1 MLNRARRLA
10 FTRGLLAVCPVLLCP
25 GPPLFAAEGAREPGS
40 AVAESAEPG
49 PAWNGFRLDDAVIPK
64 EKFAIGGVRD
74 GVRAID
80 SPRFVGAEEASQWVS
95 PSMLVLGVQ
104 LGESARAY
112 PERILDYHQVV
123 NDEIGERPI
132 VVTWDPV
139 SGVPLVF
146 SRRLGDR
153 SLHFGV
159 SGLLY
164 QSHALIYDR
173 ETESLWSPFSG
184 VAIAGPLK
192 GEVLKRIPFSKEPAA
207 DWYSKHPRTRFLVR
221 PFPKVID
228 YRRSPFAA
236 HWSSP
241 EIPFPVAA
249 TDPRFHPKEVV
260 LGVSI
265 GGVDRAYLGSVLTEA
280 GGRIVDVVRGQKI
293 RIEYDTETASF
304 RWQAP
309 DTLEVTEAYW
319 FAWKA
324 HRPETEVWQGIFPD
338 AADR

>member
-1 MLNRARRLA
+1 MS
-10 FTRGLLAVCPVLLCP
+10 FTRGLLASCPVLLCP
-25 GPPLFAAEGAREPGS
+25 GPPLFAEDGAREPS
-40 AVAESAEPG
+40 PAVSRSSEPG
-49 PAWNGFRLDDAVIPK
+49 PAWNGFRLDGAVVPT
-64 EKFAIGGVRD
+64 EKLVIGGERD
-74 GVRAID
+74 DVRAID
-80 SPRFVGAEEASQWVS
+80 APEFAAAKEASQWVS

-104 LGESARAY
+104 LGDSARAY

-153 SLHFGV
+153 TLHFGV

-164 QSHALIYDR
+164 QSHSLIYDR
-173 ETESLWSPFSG
+173 ETESLWSPLMG
-184 VAIAGPLK
+184 VAIAGPLR
-192 GEVLKRIPFSKEPAA
+192 GEALERISFSKEPAA
-207 DWYSKHPRTRFLVR
+207 SWYSRHPRTRFLAR
-221 PFPKVID
+221 PFLKAID
-228 YRRSPFAA
+228 YRRSPFVA

-249 TDPRFHPKEVV
+249 TDDRFHPKEVV

-265 GGVDRAYLGSVLTEA
+265 DGVHRAYLGSVLTEA
-280 GGRIVDVVRGQKI
+280 GGRIVDVVGGQKI
-293 RIEYDTETASF
+293 RIEYDTETSSF

-324 HRPETEVWQGIFPD
+324 HRPETEVWRGIFSE
-338 AADR
+338 AQHE